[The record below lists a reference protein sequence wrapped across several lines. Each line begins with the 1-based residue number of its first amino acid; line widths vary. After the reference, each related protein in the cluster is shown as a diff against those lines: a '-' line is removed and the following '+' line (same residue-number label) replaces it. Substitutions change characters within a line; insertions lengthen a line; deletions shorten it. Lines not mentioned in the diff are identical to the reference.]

1 MTDDI
6 SVYGGT
12 GFIGSRFCEL
22 SERNCVRIARGE
34 RRPKTKDAV
43 YFISTTTNYNVFTD
57 TKLDI
62 ETNLTVLMETLEEFK
77 ESGGVFNF
85 ISSWF
90 VYGATDL
97 PARET
102 AHCDPKGFYSIT
114 KYAAEKLLVSFC
126 ETFDIKYRILR
137 LSNVYGAGDQGVSKK
152 KNALQFLINEMKHDR
167 PIGLYENGNFY
178 RDYMHVDDVCRA
190 IDLCISRAPVNSII
204 NVGSGE
210 KILFRDIIEIARN
223 YLNSKSR
230 IFEMD
235 PPRFHSIIQVKD
247 FYMDVSKLAAL
258 GFERQIGTREGIE
271 QLCVKE

>member
-57 TKLDI
+57 TRLDI

-271 QLCVKE
+271 QLCVKD